1 MSESLIVVLHL
12 LLALS
17 VSYFCGYGIVKLC
30 GKGQSM
36 MPVVGYASS
45 QLMFFLFYFIFFDA
59 NMAVAAVLVVAVVL
73 NAASLWFVVASPTG
87 RQAGYREFLIF
98 AAAGIGIL
106 LIAAWPY
113 FLAGSGNYWHSG
125 NEDVFDANNGR
136 DAYVHKEVALQEY
149 WEQMNKY
156 AARGDISKYGFSGKS
171 GESNAVVRESTNE
184 RLVDVYASDLGRL
197 QYSSTAF
204 WSVVLGA
211 KHGMDAWLI
220 QALLNLLL
228 MGYGLA
234 LLLRKALP
242 IGQATAGIMATAA
255 VANHFYLTTYFN
267 GHQGSL
273 MFAAMIPYGL
283 LLALDMLRREQ
294 LWFERV
300 QSGIIL
306 IILLLFVVG
315 AYPYPLP
322 FFILAILI
330 YWFIKRFGEGLL
342 RRRYLIGFLLFL
354 LGASYF
360 GLWVLF
366 EPIRERALG
375 QFRSWGPILNY
386 MGFFQFW
393 GIWPSMLASAS
404 LGFMNPIIN
413 SGRYILASYFA
424 GAGLCGLTVFGLYR
438 AAKMGSFL
446 FVAFAVMWL
455 TLFPFMRFI
464 VGDSYYFYKF
474 LYLNNFFIVAL
485 MIFGYLQVKV
495 GGFPRVFTI
504 AAGGFVGIW
513 VVLNLANNIW
523 ATGVISARPFN
534 AQIAE
539 FRALVPVFQS
549 SSKNIYIDLP
559 RRGMNGTQLDD
570 YEGVIRNYLWDA
582 GIQYNRDKS
591 TAKYLLRMN
600 GNDAEDIIERSQEKV
615 LWKSSLFRLI
625 EAPAANLLT
634 VGAFWAPEGDQN
646 TFKSKRDGRFR
657 WVSDG
662 AINGFFSVGI
672 VRPNE
677 DVRFLHFCAETGP
690 GVDYRPITLLGRD
703 GKGNDLVETMVENF
717 GCYWINLE
725 ERQGPFRFF
734 SEVTGH
740 AIPPLEMRH
749 LNFRVFNI
757 GVSRSSYDLTTL
769 RYLNEPDDITP
780 QATALA
786 LSTLQYPK
794 DGTVYLA
801 NGWYGLE
808 RQGDAAF
815 RWVHSGAQLVVDN
828 CPGVVSL
835 DVEPGPSLGRMPLNL
850 LVRTTSGRIVGESRV
865 EERSVI
871 EFSVDSS
878 VTGDHVLELVVAESE
893 GLKVPGDPR
902 RLDFRVFSVAWNR
915 IPGDVGYCSR

>member
-1 MSESLIVVLHL
+1 
-12 LLALS
+12 
-17 VSYFCGYGIVKLC
+17 
-30 GKGQSM
+30 M
-36 MPVVGYASS
+36 MPAVGYAAS
-45 QLMFFLFYFIFFDA
+45 QLMFFVFYFILFDA
-59 NMAVAAVLVVAVVL
+59 DMAVAAVLIVAALL
-73 NAASLWFVVASPTG
+73 NAGSLWVKAASPTE
-87 RQAGYREFLIF
+87 RPAGHREFLTF
-98 AAAGIGIL
+98 AASGIFIL
-106 LIAAWPY
+106 LVAAWPY
-113 FLAGSGNYWHSG
+113 FMAGSGNYWHSG
-125 NEDVFDANNGR
+125 NEDVFDGINGR
-136 DAYVHKEVALQEY
+136 DAYVHKEVAIKEY
-149 WEQMNKY
+149 WEEMRKY
-156 AARGDISKYGFSGKS
+156 AARGDISKYGFSNKS
-171 GESNAVVRESTNE
+171 VESSASAAREYSTE
-184 RLVDVYASDLGRL
+184 KLVDVYASDLGRL

-204 WSVVLGA
+204 WSVVLGV

-228 MGYGLA
+228 MGYGIA
-234 LLLRKALP
+234 LLLRRALP
-242 IGQATAGIMATAA
+242 IGLATAGIVATAA
-255 VANHFYLTTYFN
+255 VANHFYLTSFFN

-273 MFAAMIPYGL
+273 MFAAITPYGL

-300 QSGIIL
+300 QSGIML

-322 FFILAILI
+322 FFVLAIFI
-330 YWFIKRFGEGLL
+330 YWFIKRFGERFL
-342 RRRYLIGFLLFL
+342 RNRYLIGFALFL
-354 LGASYF
+354 LVASYI

-375 QFRSWGPILNY
+375 QFRSWGPVFNY

-404 LGFMNPIIN
+404 LEFMNPIIN
-413 SGRYILASYFA
+413 SAKYVLASYFV
-424 GAGLCGLTVFGLYR
+424 GAGLCGLAVFGLYR
-438 AAKMGSFL
+438 AAKMGYFL

-495 GGFPRVFTI
+495 GGFSRAFTI
-504 AAGGFVGIW
+504 AAGGLVGVW

-523 ATGVISARPFN
+523 ATRAISARSFN
-534 AQIAE
+534 AHVE
-539 FRALVPVFQS
+539 EYRALVPVFQNNG
-549 SSKNIYIDLP
+549 KNIYIDLP
-559 RRGMNGTQLDD
+559 RQGMSGTQLVD
-570 YEGVIRNYLWDA
+570 EESVIRNYLWDA
-582 GIQYNRDKS
+582 GIQYSRDKS

-600 GNDAEDIIERSQEKV
+600 GKEDIVERSPEKV

-625 EAPAANLLT
+625 EVPAANLLT
-634 VGAFWAPEGDQN
+634 VSAFWAPEGNPN
-646 TFKSKRDGRFR
+646 TSNLGRDGRFR

-662 AINGFFSVGI
+662 TINGFFSVGI

-677 DVRFLHFCAETGP
+677 DARFLHFCAETGP
-690 GVDYRPITLLGRD
+690 GVDYRPISLLGRD
-703 GKGNDLVETMVENF
+703 GRGNDLVETKVENF

-734 SEVTGH
+734 SDVTGH

-749 LNFRVFNI
+749 LNFRIFNI
-757 GVSRSSYDLTTL
+757 GVSRSSYDLSTL

-780 QATALA
+780 KATALA
-786 LSTLQYPK
+786 LSTLHYPA

-808 RQGDAAF
+808 RQDNAAF
-815 RWVHSGAQLVVDN
+815 RWAHSGAQMVVDN

-850 LVRTTSGRIVGESRV
+850 LVRTPKGRIVFESRI

-878 VTGDHVLELVVAESE
+878 VAGEHVLELAVAESE
-893 GLKVPGDPR
+893 GLDVPGDPR